1 MRTCKN
7 CGIEITYGRK
17 DKDFCNSSCKD
28 AYNNKMKKNKLGDNF
43 SEIKSLPPIPNMR
56 QYNATKQYN
65 NQISNTI
72 NSMAT
77 DTLGALPLPNVV
89 LNGISTAFD
98 YEADPTHALWLF
110 IGGLAGLGFGYYWN
124 DINGIKGAKS
134 KQNRGKHTLFGLIV
148 GVGGVEAIFALK
160 NQRQNARMK
169 KMIEQR
175 QLEAERQRVENT
187 LLLEQQRYETT
198 LQGIREI
205 KGVSGFEM
213 MNVMPEGIAYN
224 GKFKDFLG
232 SEFSY
237 GVQMILYG
245 SSSSGKSHLLA
256 QFVSDFSERG
266 SCLVIL
272 SEQGTNRESRKIY
285 QRYGCNEANT
295 QFYDLTKS
303 SDILQV
309 LNNGN
314 FDYLFLDSI
323 DSVTDL
329 TPNEKANFL
338 LNLKKHSNLKATFIV
353 THTTKEG
360 KIRGSLESV
369 YNADV
374 SIEVKKGIATHRVE
388 EGANRKNRSNWTTDR
403 LRVFPDIDWDGNRIE
418 TNNVVDN
425 KIKQIASEADDFLNE
440 TKNMLVN
447 LGR

>member
-7 CGIEITYGRK
+7 CGLNISHLRK
-17 DKDFCNSSCKD
+17 NAEYCDTNCKD
-28 AYNNKMKKNKLGDNF
+28 AYNNKIKKNRLSDNF
-43 SEIKSLPPIPNMR
+43 QEYGNRQLPPIPDMTK
-56 QYNATKQYN
+56 YNPAKKYN
-65 NQISNTI
+65 NEISNTI
-72 NSMAT
+72 NSMAN
-77 DTLGALPLPNVV
+77 DTLGAVPIPNVV
-89 LNGISTAFD
+89 LNGVTSAFD
-98 YEADPTHALWLF
+98 YESDPNHSIWVFLGLL
-110 IGGLAGLGFGYYWN
+110 GGGTLGYFWN
-124 DINGIKGAKS
+124 DINGVKGAKS
-134 KQNRGKHTLFGLIV
+134 KQNRGKHALFGLIV
-148 GVGGVEAIFALK
+148 GVGGVEAVFALK
-160 NQRQNARMK
+160 NQRQNANMR

-175 QLEAERQRVENT
+175 QLEAERLRVENT
-187 LLLEQQRYETT
+187 LLLEQEKHETT

-213 MNVMPEGIAYN
+213 MNEMPAGISYN

-272 SEQGTNRESRKIY
+272 SEQGTNREARKIY

-295 QFYDLTKS
+295 HFFDMTKS
-303 SDILQV
+303 SDILYV

-314 FDYLFLDSI
+314 YDYLFLDSI

-329 TPNEKANFL
+329 TANEKANFL
-338 LNLKKHSNLKATFIV
+338 LNLKKHSNLKASFVV
-353 THTTKEG
+353 THQTKEG

-374 SIEVKKGIATHRVE
+374 SIEVKKGIATHAVE
-388 EGANRKNRSNWTTDR
+388 EGANRKNRSNWTVDR
-403 LRVFPDIDWDGNRIE
+403 LKVFDDVNWDGDKIDGS
-418 TNNVVDN
+418 DN
-425 KIKQIASEADDFLNE
+425 FLNE
-440 TKNMLVN
+440 AKKILNN
-447 LGR
+447 LDRKPA